1 MSLYGINAYMSNSYY
16 SSLFSNSG
24 RMPNKSASSST
35 DLYALMQRV
44 DKVRSRDYQ
53 KSMLNEYKKVFSS
66 DETGSLESEEK
77 LSKTAENLYKSAS
90 ELATSNKIDFS
101 NSESSVKSVQSFVD
115 NYNSTIDA
123 LRKSDSVNALKKG
136 LSMTNTAKAYARTL
150 DRIGISVGSDNKLTL
165 DKDKFSK
172 AYDTTVKSLFNGTY
186 SFAGKVADKASDIS
200 RAASLKAQVTYNS
213 KGSLDYFTKLSLNSM
228 FSESI

>member
-66 DETGSLESEEK
+66 DETGSL
-77 LSKTAENLYKSAS
+77 
-90 ELATSNKIDFS
+90 
-101 NSESSVKSVQSFVD
+101 
-115 NYNSTIDA
+115 
-123 LRKSDSVNALKKG
+123 
-136 LSMTNTAKAYARTL
+136 
-150 DRIGISVGSDNKLTL
+150 
-165 DKDKFSK
+165 
-172 AYDTTVKSLFNGTY
+172 
-186 SFAGKVADKASDIS
+186 
-200 RAASLKAQVTYNS
+200 
-213 KGSLDYFTKLSLNSM
+213 
-228 FSESI
+228 